1 MDIRKAGRKDIPLV
15 TCLARQLWPNHTY
28 EELLPEMQKA
38 VLEPAVPCF
47 WPGRTGNLSGLPNA
61 VSAETMW
68 RELIPR
74 PPAF

>member
-47 WPGRTGNLSGLPNA
+47 
-61 VSAETMW
+61 
-68 RELIPR
+68 
-74 PPAF
+74 